1 MLASRARSETLKVFT
16 MAESKGFEPLE
27 ACTSTVFETV
37 PFVRSGN
44 SPGTRLADQSQ
55 SSVTQSPSAH
65 HRGGNQSRSFSKYEV
80 NNSAHSSTRMPPR
93 TS

>member
-1 MLASRARSETLKVFT
+1 

-44 SPGTRLADQSQ
+44 SPLEDISRAAGCVPSRLSADACRGQRRRSPKNVRSRAAA
-55 SSVTQSPSAH
+55 SSAPGPDST
-65 HRGGNQSRSFSKYEV
+65 GNS
-80 NNSAHSSTRMPPR
+80 
-93 TS
+93 